1 MGEATYI
8 IISFFAGLFLARL
21 WYSVVGL
28 GHASIMMKR
37 TISDCLL
44 VMANNVQS
52 AKEAYEIKYYALEVA
67 ERDDKYI
74 DFQKK
79 VDEQQLGL
87 MQKTI
92 IRNFIANIPKQ
103 YSHMIDF
110 HDWQTAM
117 NCLTKELKRR
127 NGDD

>member
-8 IISFFAGLFLARL
+8 IISFFAGLFFARL
-21 WYSVVGL
+21 WHSIVSL
-28 GHASIMMKR
+28 GQASIMMKR
-37 TISDCLL
+37 TINDCLL

-52 AKEAYEIKYYALEVA
+52 AREAYEIKYYALEVA
-67 ERDDKYI
+67 ERDNKYI

-79 VDEQQLGL
+79 IDRQQLSL
-87 MQKTI
+87 LQKTI
-92 IRNFIANIPKQ
+92 IRNFIANVPKQ
-103 YSHMIDF
+103 YSHMVDF

-117 NCLTKELKRR
+117 DCLTKELKRR

>member
-8 IISFFAGLFLARL
+8 IISFFAGLFFARL
-21 WYSVVGL
+21 WHSIVSL
-28 GHASIMMKR
+28 GQASIMMKR
-37 TISDCLL
+37 TIDDCLL

-52 AKEAYEIKYYALEVA
+52 AREAYEIKYYALEVA

-79 VDEQQLGL
+79 VDQQQLGL
-87 MQKTI
+87 LQKTI
-92 IRNFIANIPKQ
+92 IRNFIANVPKQ
-103 YSHMIDF
+103 YSHMVNF

-117 NCLTKELKRR
+117 DCLTKELKRR
-127 NGDD
+127 KGDD